1 MVWVLVASP
10 RGRTSKPR
18 TDQRTHGA
26 WQVSLTGLQSTRR
39 EPAATQIGP
48 AAMLFHITHH
58 HDETTCP
65 AHDEAAVAA
74 TFGAVLGSLPEHV
87 NEVIGAWV
95 DPPGHDF
102 FFVVD
107 ADNAAQIFTGLFPIV
122 SAGTA
127 KIQPVG
133 DYVAMMKVREQ
144 MNA

>member
-1 MVWVLVASP
+1 
-10 RGRTSKPR
+10 
-18 TDQRTHGA
+18 
-26 WQVSLTGLQSTRR
+26 
-39 EPAATQIGP
+39 
-48 AAMLFHITHH
+48 MLFHITHH

-65 AHDEAAVAA
+65 AHDDAVVAG
-74 TFGAVLGSLPEHV
+74 TFGVVLDTLTENV

-107 ADNAAQIFTGLFPIV
+107 ADDASQIFLGLGPIV

-133 DYVAMMKVREQ
+133 DYAVMIETRKQ
-144 MNA
+144 LNS

>member
-1 MVWVLVASP
+1 
-10 RGRTSKPR
+10 
-18 TDQRTHGA
+18 
-26 WQVSLTGLQSTRR
+26 
-39 EPAATQIGP
+39 
-48 AAMLFHITHH
+48 MLFHITHH

-65 AHDEAAVAA
+65 AHDEAVVAE
-74 TFGAVLGSLPEHV
+74 TFGAVLGTLKENV

-107 ADNAAQIFTGLFPIV
+107 ADDAGQIFTGLFPIV

-127 KIQPVG
+127 KVQPVG

>member
-1 MVWVLVASP
+1 
-10 RGRTSKPR
+10 
-18 TDQRTHGA
+18 
-26 WQVSLTGLQSTRR
+26 
-39 EPAATQIGP
+39 
-48 AAMLFHITHH
+48 MLFHITHH

-65 AHDEAAVAA
+65 AHDEAVVA
-74 TFGAVLGSLPEHV
+74 TTLGAVLGTLKESV
-87 NEVIGAWV
+87 NEAIGAWV

-107 ADNAAQIFTGLFPIV
+107 ADDAGQIFAGLFPIV

-127 KIQPVG
+127 KVQPVG

>member
-1 MVWVLVASP
+1 
-10 RGRTSKPR
+10 
-18 TDQRTHGA
+18 
-26 WQVSLTGLQSTRR
+26 
-39 EPAATQIGP
+39 
-48 AAMLFHITHH
+48 MLFHINYH

-74 TFGAVLGSLPEHV
+74 TLGAVLGSLTEHV
-87 NEVIGAWV
+87 KEVSGAWV

-102 FFVVD
+102 FFVGD

-133 DYVAMMKVREQ
+133 DYVATMKVREQ